1 MPVEYNKSINAMT
14 PGDEVEGYY
23 ILKSANPK
31 VAANGKPFL
40 TGALSDRTGTM
51 ELKVWDYA
59 GPLTAADEGTVVKVR
74 GTVGEYRGTPQFTAG
89 RIRPAAQED
98 PVDVS
103 ALVPTA
109 PIDCGAAMED
119 LRRAAASIT
128 DPDYRAMA
136 EAMLEAHGETLASI
150 PAAKSVHH
158 GFLHGLLMHTG
169 NMMQLADFL
178 AGMYAD
184 TVDRSLLL
192 AGTFAHDLQKEREF
206 RFSALGLVTDYSVP
220 GQLLGHL
227 VMGAQE
233 IAEIAKELDVPEEK
247 SVLLRHLVL
256 SHHGEPEFGAAV
268 RPVCAESELL
278 SYIDMIDSRMEIYR
292 EVLGATPLGG
302 FSDRVFALDGKKL
315 YHHE

>member
-1 MPVEYNKSINAMT
+1 MEYNKSINAMT
-14 PGDEVEGYY
+14 PGDEIEGYY

-51 ELKVWDYA
+51 ELKVWDYT

-74 GTVGEYRGTPQFTAG
+74 GTVGEYRGTAQFTAA
-89 RIRPAAQED
+89 RIRQAAQED

-128 DPDYRAMA
+128 DPDYRAVA

-158 GFLHGLLMHTG
+158 AFLGGLLGDIAT
-169 NMMQLADFL
+169 LI
-178 AGMYAD
+178 
-184 TVDRSLLL
+184 VLL
-192 AGTFAHDLQKEREF
+192 AA
-206 RFSALGLVTDYSVP
+206 
-220 GQLLGHL
+220 
-227 VMGAQE
+227 
-233 IAEIAKELDVPEEK
+233 
-247 SVLLRHLVL
+247 
-256 SHHGEPEFGAAV
+256 
-268 RPVCAESELL
+268 
-278 SYIDMIDSRMEIYR
+278 
-292 EVLGATPLGG
+292 VLGGSAWIYLY
-302 FSDRVFALDGKKL
+302 SYLVYVGKMK
-315 YHHE
+315 

>member
-14 PGDEVEGYY
+14 PGDEIEGYY

-74 GTVGEYRGTPQFTAG
+74 GTVGEYRGTAQFTAA
-89 RIRPAAQED
+89 RIRQAAQED

-128 DPDYRAMA
+128 DPDYRAVA
-136 EAMLEAHGETLASI
+136 EAMLV
-150 PAAKSVHH
+150 PA
-158 GFLHGLLMHTG
+158 
-169 NMMQLADFL
+169 
-178 AGMYAD
+178 
-184 TVDRSLLL
+184 
-192 AGTFAHDLQKEREF
+192 
-206 RFSALGLVTDYSVP
+206 
-220 GQLLGHL
+220 
-227 VMGAQE
+227 
-233 IAEIAKELDVPEEK
+233 
-247 SVLLRHLVL
+247 
-256 SHHGEPEFGAAV
+256 
-268 RPVCAESELL
+268 
-278 SYIDMIDSRMEIYR
+278 
-292 EVLGATPLGG
+292 
-302 FSDRVFALDGKKL
+302 
-315 YHHE
+315 

>member
-1 MPVEYNKSINAMT
+1 MEYNKSINAMT

-158 GFLHGLLMHTG
+158 AFLGGLLMHTA
-169 NMMQLADFL
+169 NMVKIADFL
-178 AGMYAD
+178 AGMYPE
-184 TVDRSLLL
+184 TIDRSLLL
-192 AGTFAHDLQKEREF
+192 TGTLLHDMAKAQEF
-206 RFSALGLVTDYSVP
+206 VFSQLGLATDR
-220 GQLLGHL
+220 
-227 VMGAQE
+227 
-233 IAEIAKELDVPEEK
+233 K
-247 SVLLRHLVL
+247 SVV
-256 SHHGEPEFGAAV
+256 
-268 RPVCAESELL
+268 
-278 SYIDMIDSRMEIYR
+278 
-292 EVLGATPLGG
+292 
-302 FSDRVFALDGKKL
+302 
-315 YHHE
+315 